1 MCGSFLSDEVQ
12 NTSETTQSQTYE
24 HTHASTLTRNRA
36 TFSDQCCR
44 TALSI
49 IADLNRRIE
58 LSSVRTLVCLCRT
71 FAGAILL
78 WLKTLARRYVLAV
91 VRRQSSKSI
100 ILFDLLVGNMSFREG
115 YPVFLLVPPFLIWLV
130 LCCLSLLYTAGTNLT
145 SNKLPVHGVFL
156 TADVSDCTCQVT
168 KDCLNVKPLHII
180 SDGNSHFPFNDSS
193 YSGLLDEHLVVYA
206 SITYRIRASHGIAA
220 TDLPR
225 ELPLEGLYGGH
236 HCQQF

>member
-1 MCGSFLSDEVQ
+1 MHSLTVDTTVALGRRGIKQVCGSFLSDEVQ

-36 TFSDQCCR
+36 TFSDQCFCR

-100 ILFDLLVGNMSFREG
+100 ILFDFLVEGILCFSLFPPLLN
-115 YPVFLLVPPFLIWLV
+115 LIGSML
-130 LCCLSLLYTAGTNLT
+130 
-145 SNKLPVHGVFL
+145 F
-156 TADVSDCTCQVT
+156 
-168 KDCLNVKPLHII
+168 I
-180 SDGNSHFPFNDSS
+180 SA
-193 YSGLLDEHLVVYA
+193 VYG
-206 SITYRIRASHGIAA
+206 RH
-220 TDLPR
+220 
-225 ELPLEGLYGGH
+225 
-236 HCQQF
+236 

>member
-1 MCGSFLSDEVQ
+1 MQ

-36 TFSDQCCR
+36 TFSDQCFCR

-100 ILFDLLVGNMSFREG
+100 ILFDFLVGNMSFREG
-115 YPVFLLVPPFLIWLV
+115 CPVFLLVPPLLNLIGSMLFFSA
-130 LCCLSLLYTAGTNLT
+130 LYGRHLFNFQQTTCTRCLSDRRRVG
-145 SNKLPVHGVFL
+145 
-156 TADVSDCTCQVT
+156 
-168 KDCLNVKPLHII
+168 LHL
-180 SDGNSHFPFNDSS
+180 
-193 YSGLLDEHLVVYA
+193 SGY
-206 SITYRIRASHGIAA
+206 
-220 TDLPR
+220 
-225 ELPLEGLYGGH
+225 EGLPQ
-236 HCQQF
+236 CQAPAHYKRRKLSLPFQ

>member
-1 MCGSFLSDEVQ
+1 MHSLTVDTTVALGRRGIKQVCGSFLSDERQ

-115 YPVFLLVPPFLIWLV
+115 YPVFLLVPPLLNLIGSML
-130 LCCLSLLYTAGTNLT
+130 
-145 SNKLPVHGVFL
+145 F
-156 TADVSDCTCQVT
+156 
-168 KDCLNVKPLHII
+168 I
-180 SDGNSHFPFNDSS
+180 SA
-193 YSGLLDEHLVVYA
+193 VYG
-206 SITYRIRASHGIAA
+206 RH
-220 TDLPR
+220 
-225 ELPLEGLYGGH
+225 
-236 HCQQF
+236 

>member
-1 MCGSFLSDEVQ
+1 MHSLTVDTTVALGRRGIKQVCGSFLSDEVQ

-36 TFSDQCCR
+36 TFSDQCFCR

-91 VRRQSSKSI
+91 VRRQSAKSI
-100 ILFDLLVGNMSFREG
+100 ILFDFLVGNMSFREG
-115 YPVFLLVPPFLIWLV
+115 YPVFLLVPPLLNLIGSML
-130 LCCLSLLYTAGTNLT
+130 
-145 SNKLPVHGVFL
+145 F
-156 TADVSDCTCQVT
+156 
-168 KDCLNVKPLHII
+168 I
-180 SDGNSHFPFNDSS
+180 SA
-193 YSGLLDEHLVVYA
+193 VYG
-206 SITYRIRASHGIAA
+206 RH
-220 TDLPR
+220 
-225 ELPLEGLYGGH
+225 
-236 HCQQF
+236 

>member
-1 MCGSFLSDEVQ
+1 MRKTSSFRILIQRHKLHCVHSLTVDTTVALGRRGIKQVCGSFLSDEVQ

-36 TFSDQCCR
+36 TFSDQCFCR

-100 ILFDLLVGNMSFREG
+100 ILFDFLVGNMSFREG
-115 YPVFLLVPPFLIWLV
+115 YPVFLLVPPFLI
-130 LCCLSLLYTAGTNLT
+130 
-145 SNKLPVHGVFL
+145 
-156 TADVSDCTCQVT
+156 
-168 KDCLNVKPLHII
+168 
-180 SDGNSHFPFNDSS
+180 
-193 YSGLLDEHLVVYA
+193 
-206 SITYRIRASHGIAA
+206 
-220 TDLPR
+220 
-225 ELPLEGLYGGH
+225 
-236 HCQQF
+236 